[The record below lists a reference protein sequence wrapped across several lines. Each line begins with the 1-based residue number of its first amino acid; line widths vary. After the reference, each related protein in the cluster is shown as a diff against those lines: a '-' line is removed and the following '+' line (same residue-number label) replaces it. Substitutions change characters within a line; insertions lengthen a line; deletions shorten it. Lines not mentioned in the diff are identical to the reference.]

1 MAYIGKNVIE
11 NLTTA
16 MYENL
21 KIIFR
26 EYIQNSAD
34 AIDKAMAEGILQAK
48 DAEIHI
54 NIEPQKRKITVE
66 DNGYGIP
73 KADFKRIMESIADSQ
88 KSVNNNKG
96 FRGIGRL
103 GGISVCDELRFITS
117 AVGEAVESVC
127 IWNAKLIKE
136 ILADQDNK
144 IDAASLVDQAT
155 TYKENAADFREH
167 YFRVE
172 LINIGS
178 NAEDLL
184 NVEKVSDYIS
194 AIAPVPY
201 RNFCYKEKIKAFA
214 KENGFSIDEYRVF
227 INQDQIYKPY
237 VTDLYEAKNGGKKSK
252 YDSINDVKF
261 EIFTDDNDEP
271 IAWMWYGISN
281 FEKQIPVINKMR
293 AIRLRKGNIQIGD
306 EQTLTTHQFFKEGR
320 GSYYFVGEVFAISP
334 LLIPNARRDYFNVND
349 ECCLFEERLSS
360 LTYDTFCSLYHKANE
375 IKKNLQHILEY
386 QEEKAEFEQKLEKG
400 QFIDEASKNKA
411 AADLEEKKEKA
422 AKAEATINRQ
432 KEKYEQDSVLSKV
445 YEKLSEKYS
454 LPNTKIAEEVCQTAS
469 GRYESSVSEANEVG
483 ERSKKKQTYL
493 TQSLTKYSKKEQKLV
508 SRIYNTIQSILPP
521 DQASCVIEK
530 IQEDLMK

>member
-34 AIDKAMAEGILQAK
+34 AIDKAMAAGILQAK

-54 NIEPQKRKITVE
+54 NIEPQKRKITVD

-88 KSVNNNKG
+88 KRVNNNKG

-103 GGISVCDELRFITS
+103 GGISACDELRFITS
-117 AVGEAVESVC
+117 AVGETVESVC
-127 IWNAKLIKE
+127 IWDAKLIKE

-144 IDAASLVDQAT
+144 IDAASLVDKAT
-155 TYKENAADFREH
+155 TYKENSAGFSEH

-172 LINIGS
+172 LINVGR

-184 NVEKVSDYIS
+184 NVAKISDYIS

-201 RNFCYKEKIKAFA
+201 RNFCYKEKIKVFA

-237 VTDLYEAKNGGKKSK
+237 VTDLYESVGTGGKKSK

-261 EIFTDDNDEP
+261 EIFTDNDDKP

-306 EQTLTTHQFFKEGR
+306 EQTLTMHHFFKEPR
-320 GSYYFVGEVFAISP
+320 GHYYFVGEIFAISP
-334 LLIPNARRDYFNVND
+334 FLIPNARRDYFNVND
-349 ECCLFEERLSS
+349 ECCLFEERLKS
-360 LTYDTFCSLYHKANE
+360 LIYDSFYSLYHKANE
-375 IKKNLQHILEY
+375 IKKNLQCSLEY
-386 QEEKAEFEQKLEKG
+386 QEASAEFKKKLEAG
-400 QFIDEASKNKA
+400 RFVDEASKNKA
-411 AADLEEKKEKA
+411 AADLRVKKEKA
-422 AKAEATINRQ
+422 EKAEATLNRQ
-432 KEKYEQDSVLSKV
+432 KDRYVQNGVLSKV
-445 YEKLSEKYS
+445 YKNLREKYS
-454 LPNTKIAEEVCQTAS
+454 LKDSKIVDETC
-469 GRYESSVSEANEVG
+469 SSDFGN
-483 ERSKKKQTYL
+483 SKSVKIDVEDKSKRKQSYL
-493 TQSLTKYSKKEQKLV
+493 AQGLTKYSKKEQKLV
-508 SRIYNTIQSILPP
+508 SRIYNTIQAMLPP
-521 DQASCVIEK
+521 DQASYVIEK